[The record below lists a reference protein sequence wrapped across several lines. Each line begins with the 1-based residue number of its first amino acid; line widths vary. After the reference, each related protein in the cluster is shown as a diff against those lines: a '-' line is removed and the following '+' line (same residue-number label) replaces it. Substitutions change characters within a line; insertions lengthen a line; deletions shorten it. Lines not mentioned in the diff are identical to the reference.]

1 MSEQAMA
8 QFGAQFATIAG
19 VIRDRRTIKEFSDQ
33 PVPRAL
39 IAALLD
45 LAVWAPNHKLTEPW
59 RFYVIDGAGRNRVSE
74 LARTLRYKKL
84 LSTGAEESV
93 AVRKAAE
100 FAGEWAKVPAII
112 FVTQVIHPDPF
123 VEREDYGAVC
133 CAVQNLMLGAQ
144 AAGLASFWGTGD
156 LAQARPLA
164 DLVGAGE
171 NERMVGLIRLGY
183 AAPGVKAPVKRTGA
197 EKFTQWVE

>member
-1 MSEQAMA
+1 MRRCASWLDLLRQQRAPAEIMRWYQA
-8 QFGAQFATIAG
+8 
-19 VIRDRRTIKEFSDQ
+19 RDRRLDRKPSPPPGATI
-33 PVPRAL
+33 PVRA
-39 IAALLD
+39 A
-45 LAVWAPNHKLTEPW
+45 
-59 RFYVIDGAGRNRVSE
+59 AGRSSSSV
-74 LARTLRYKKL
+74 
-84 LSTGAEESV
+84 TG
-93 AVRKAAE
+93 AE

-197 EKFTQWVE
+197 EKFTRWVE

>member
-1 MSEQAMA
+1 MTEHNTAPS
-8 QFGAQFATIAG
+8 GAQFAAVAA
-19 VIRDRRTIKEFSDQ
+19 VIRGRRTIKEFSDQ
-33 PVPRAL
+33 PVPHDL

-59 RFYVIDGAGRNRVSE
+59 RFYVIDGAGRDRVSE
-74 LARTLRYKKL
+74 LARTLRHKKL
-84 LSTGAEESV
+84 LSTGAEEGV

-100 FAGEWAKVPAII
+100 FAADWAKVPAIVY
-112 FVTQVIHPDPF
+112 VTQVVDPDPF
-123 VEREDYGAVC
+123 VDREDYGAVC

-197 EKFTQWVE
+197 DQLTRWVK